1 MSWVHSEM
9 FHLWKQT
16 LVSCQIWV
24 QFETEISSS
33 LEFKR
38 DLKKIILKLCSKF
51 STYQKVCNQISV
63 ISELTKKC
71 AQQIL
76 KLLLFFRFFS
86 LEKDHSHL
94 ACFWRDHNVSNVLGF
109 DKIPRSAPEGEKSHC
124 KLNISQNLS
133 EISPFFFFFF
143 WLVGVKNT

>member
-1 MSWVHSEM
+1 M
-9 FHLWKQT
+9 
-16 LVSCQIWV
+16 
-24 QFETEISSS
+24 
-33 LEFKR
+33 
-38 DLKKIILKLCSKF
+38 CSKF

-133 EISPFFFFFF
+133 EISPFFFFFLACGSKKYLSNLF
-143 WLVGVKNT
+143 SSLEFQKRFKNVFFSKHSKMFSNIPSFQSNISDLWIN